1 MFIGL
6 IKIKNVSKSFGNHK
20 VLEDVSFTVGNGE
33 IAGYVGLNG
42 AGKTTTI
49 RIAVGVLPPD
59 NGDAIIDG
67 ISVTKEK
74 KRASERIGWVP
85 ELPIFETDFKVID
98 YFLYIAGYYGISV
111 DSAKRLAKEKL
122 EMLELGNA
130 LNMKLAALSQGMKKR
145 FALAVSLINDPPNFI
160 FDEVLNGLDPQGI
173 VFFRE
178 LALKFK
184 SQGKAVL
191 FSSHILSEVQ
201 GIADKVVFIH
211 KGKILGVYKM
221 NEIADIAKP
230 AIILKVDK
238 VNESL
243 YVLKEFGKA
252 EVRGESI
259 ALLDTSASTGE
270 IVKALLEHGINVL
283 ELKQEEKGLEEFFF
297 RLIKD
302 GGN

>member
-1 MFIGL
+1 
-6 IKIKNVSKSFGNHK
+6 
-20 VLEDVSFTVGNGE
+20 
-33 IAGYVGLNG
+33 
-42 AGKTTTI
+42 
-49 RIAVGVLPPD
+49 
-59 NGDAIIDG
+59 
-67 ISVTKEK
+67 
-74 KRASERIGWVP
+74 
-85 ELPIFETDFKVID
+85 
-98 YFLYIAGYYGISV
+98 
-111 DSAKRLAKEKL
+111 
-122 EMLELGNA
+122 
-130 LNMKLAALSQGMKKR
+130 
-145 FALAVSLINDPPNFI
+145 
-160 FDEVLNGLDPQGI
+160 
-173 VFFRE
+173 
-178 LALKFK
+178 
-184 SQGKAVL
+184 
-191 FSSHILSEVQ
+191 
-201 GIADKVVFIH
+201 VFIH

-259 ALLDTSASTGE
+259 ALLDPSASTGE